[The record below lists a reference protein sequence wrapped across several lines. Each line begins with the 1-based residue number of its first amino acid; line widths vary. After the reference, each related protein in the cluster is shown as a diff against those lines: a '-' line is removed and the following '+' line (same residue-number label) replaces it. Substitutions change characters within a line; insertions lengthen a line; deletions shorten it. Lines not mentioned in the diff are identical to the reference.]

1 MWPKAKIYCYGGD
14 IEPCNTNTTSIKKDQ
29 NDKKKDKDNDYN
41 GLLQEAC
48 NKNNTGFFYSL
59 DISQDSNFSS
69 LQSSWEFLDGDGQH
83 VGQNKF
89 FTLSPITA
97 GGNQIKIVNLLHN
110 RYKALLL

>member
-1 MWPKAKIYCYGGD
+1 MRPTAKIYCYGGD
-14 IEPCNTNTTSIKKDQ
+14 IEPCNSDNISANTDGKNKSSG
-29 NDKKKDKDNDYN
+29 DNDCN
-41 GLLQEAC
+41 RNSTGL
-48 NKNNTGFFYSL
+48 FYAL
-59 DISQDSNFSS
+59 DINKDSNFNN

-97 GGNQIKIVNLLHN
+97 GDNQIKIVNLFHN